1 MKNKYYENMSIS
13 RFVIA
18 MLIFCLGTAAFAESE
33 GEKLFKSNKPAEAT
47 LFLEDEINN
56 GTASSAAYNYLG
68 LAYYQIGDYQNSV
81 DAFAKGLKVPATNKK
96 ILSFNQGNA
105 YYAMGDYDNAVK
117 SYTLALS
124 ADPKFTQALLNRGN
138 SYLMAQKYSETI
150 TDYER
155 YIVMEPQDAQRPKLE
170 AIIALLKQEIVRQEE
185 EARMMAEEAERL
197 AEEERRMQEEIARQK
212 AEEERLEAER
222 RAEEERLE
230 AERRAEEERLAE
242 IKRQEEAERRRKL
255 LEDVANS
262 LQNTDS
268 ANMTSGSEDL
278 IDYDFESELD

>member
-1 MKNKYYENMSIS
+1 MNRKYLAFYTFFI
-13 RFVIA
+13 
-18 MLIFCLGTAAFAESE
+18 IFSVLFSAGNLWAESE
-33 GEKLFKSNKPAEAT
+33 GEKLFKSNRPAEAA
-47 LFLEDEINN
+47 LFLEDEIKN

-68 LAYYQIGDYQNSV
+68 LSYYQTGEYEKSV

-105 YYAMGDYDNAVK
+105 YYAMGDYENAAK
-117 SYTLALS
+117 SFSLALS
-124 ADPKFTQALLNRGN
+124 ADPKFTRALLNRGN

-155 YIVMEPQDAQRPKLE
+155 FIVMEPQDEQRP
-170 AIIALLKQEIVRQEE
+170 AIEQILSLLKAELARQEE
-185 EARMMAEEAERL
+185 EARLAAEEAARIAEEEKRMAEEL
-197 AEEERRMQEEIARQK
+197 ARQK
-212 AEEERLEAER
+212 EEEERLEAER
-222 RAEEERLE
+222 K
-230 AERRAEEERLAE
+230 AEEERLAE
-242 IKRQEEAERRRKL
+242 QRRAEEAERRRKL

-268 ANMTSGSEDL
+268 TNMTSGTEDL

>member
-1 MKNKYYENMSIS
+1 MKTKYLMT
-13 RFVIA
+13 V
-18 MLIFCLGTAAFAESE
+18 LVLGFCSLVFAESE
-33 GEKLFKSNKPAEAT
+33 GEKLFKSNKPMEAA
-47 LFLEDEINN
+47 LFLEEEINN

-68 LAYYQIGDYQNSV
+68 LAYYQTGDYQKSV

-96 ILSFNQGNA
+96 ILSFNQGNS
-105 YYAMGDYDNAVK
+105 YYAMGDYDNAAK

-138 SYLMAQKYSETI
+138 AYLMAQKYNETI
-150 TDYER
+150 TDYEKF
-155 YIVMEPQDAQRPKLE
+155 IIMEPNDVQRPKIE
-170 AIIALLKQEIVRQEE
+170 ALLALLKQELVRQEE
-185 EARMMAEEAERL
+185 EARIMAEEAERL
-197 AEEERRMQEEIARQK
+197 AEEERRMAEELARQK
-212 AEEERLEAER
+212 
-222 RAEEERLE
+222 AEEERLE

-268 ANMTSGSEDL
+268 TNMTSGTEDL